1 LAGDDESGVSIARAS
16 GYMTSDDGKPLPVDP
31 RPIDRRE
38 TDESIREER
47 MTTDELLGTR
57 QEEPLAVKVVR
68 EGHKTAEEQLRD
80 VRADVDARLEQR
92 SQALPV
98 VSAKLE
104 QVADNLSQAAASL
117 TGVAESLKG
126 PVADAA
132 PAPVDLVNKVAD
144 DAKALR
150 DTAQSVVEPD
160 SPGPATDE
168 SATVAKQLADV
179 AEGIAEVTSTLAEE
193 RRDVDWHVRQER
205 ELTDRIIRQ
214 ELDQV
219 QSELARQLR
228 EERDALR
235 AERKA
240 TDEDLAKE
248 RQHTDEAVDYVSGLL
263 AEEQRHH
270 AHAAR
275 SFATRNEFLNIV
287 SHDLRG
293 PLMTIT
299 GLSTMIEQHAANDD
313 NGDRI
318 RGWAEGVRRSVT
330 VMERLIRDLLDF
342 GSFEDGQLR
351 VAAEQLDIRTL
362 LHGARDAFQAVAAA
376 KRLTLTADL
385 PDEPVMAK
393 YDPHRMFQVLSNLIH
408 NAIKFTPEGG
418 AIRLRAERV
427 GSSCQVSVAD
437 TGIGIPDGELTS
449 IFERFRQLDRA
460 DRTGLGLG
468 LYISLWIVE
477 AHGGRIWAESRV
489 GSGTTFYFTLPEE

>member
-1 LAGDDESGVSIARAS
+1 MAPDE
-16 GYMTSDDGKPLPVDP
+16 GKPLPVDP
-31 RPIDRRE
+31 RPVDRRE

-47 MTTDELLGTR
+47 TTTDELLGAR

-68 EGHKTAEEQLRD
+68 ERRSAAEDQLREI
-80 VRADVDARLEQR
+80 RADVDARLEQR
-92 SQALPV
+92 SEALPE

-104 QVADNLSQAAASL
+104 QVADNLSEAAASL

-126 PVADAA
+126 RVADAPPA
-132 PAPVDLVNKVAD
+132 PADLVDKVAH

-150 DTAQSVVEPD
+150 DTAESVVEPNG
-160 SPGPATDE
+160 PGPAPDG
-168 SATVAKQLADV
+168 SATVAQQLAEV
-179 AEGIAEVTSTLAEE
+179 AEGIAEVTSTLAVE

-205 ELTDRIIRQ
+205 ELTDRIIKH
-214 ELDQV
+214 ELEQV
-219 QSELARQLR
+219 ESDLARELR

-248 RQHTDEAVDYVSGLL
+248 RQHTDEAVDYVSDLL

-293 PLMTIT
+293 PLMTIS
-299 GLSTMIEQHAANDD
+299 GLAAMIERHVADDD
-313 NGDRI
+313 NGRRI
-318 RGWAEGVRRSVT
+318 RGWTDGVRRSVK
-330 VMERLIRDLLDF
+330 VMERLIGDLLDF

-351 VAAEQLDIRTL
+351 VAAERLDLRTL
-362 LHGARDAFQAVAAA
+362 LQESADAFQGVAAA
-376 KRLTLTADL
+376 KGLTLTADL
-385 PDEPVMAK
+385 PDQPLMAK

-418 AIRLRAERV
+418 SIRLAAV
-427 GSSCQVSVAD
+427 CTGSACQVSVSD
-437 TGIGIPDGELTS
+437 TGIGIPTSDLSS
-449 IFERFRQLDRA
+449 IFERFRQLDRG

-489 GSGTTFYFTLPEE
+489 GSGTTVHFTLPAE